1 MDLDHQGSGRTGPGA
16 MAAVPPP
23 PSAPPVVGGGGA
35 GSGSA
40 DGGGARGG
48 GGTGLRIGAGWADR
62 APLLGAGSAGRGP
75 LLGRRG
81 LLRAGL
87 GLGGLAVVGT
97 GAALALSGRDP
108 GPGPAAGPSGTAGAP
123 AGAPSTASAPATPT
137 PSGVVPSLRNEEQR
151 SAARNGATVK
161 MITIVPQGPG
171 VPPAAELPVC
181 VALHGRGAT
190 AQAWTELGLPQVLV
204 SAIAAGIP
212 PFAVV
217 ALDGGDATYWR
228 RTQSGDDPQRMLLE
242 ELPGWLA
249 ARGLRAP
256 TGAMGISMGGFG
268 SLRYARNRGAAFG
281 PVAALSPALFRT
293 WSAARAVGVFKDEAD
308 WREHEPLL
316 HQDQPHGRPIG
327 VWCGTEDPF
336 CDAARRLA
344 GDNVQ
349 ARFTAGAHDAEYWRR
364 ILPDVVAF
372 LGPAL
377 ANRSAG

>member
-1 MDLDHQGSGRTGPGA
+1 MP
-16 MAAVPPP
+16 AVPPP
-23 PSAPPVVGGGGA
+23 PSSPPTLGADEPAPGA
-35 GSGSA
+35 GNPPASPPGPPGGSGPA
-40 DGGGARGG
+40 GTARRRG
-48 GGTGLRIGAGWADR
+48 RPAS
-62 APLLGAGSAGRGP
+62 PGSP
-75 LLGRRG
+75 GRRG

-97 GAALALSGRDP
+97 GATLALSGS
-108 GPGPAAGPSGTAGAP
+108 GSGTAPDGAGGSGSPSTTATP
-123 AGAPSTASAPATPT
+123 AGPA
-137 PSGVVPSLRNEEQR
+137 VVPSLRTEEQR

-190 AQAWTELGLPQVLV
+190 SRAWTELGLPQILV
-204 SAIAAGIP
+204 AAIAAGVP

-228 RTQSGDDPQRMLLE
+228 RTPSGDDPQRMLLD
-242 ELPGWLA
+242 ELPGRLA

-256 TGAMGISMGGFG
+256 SAAMGISMGGFG
-268 SLRYARNRGAAFG
+268 SLRYARNRGEGFG

-293 WSAARAVGVFKDEAD
+293 WGDAEAVGVFRDEAD

-336 CDAARRLA
+336 CDAARTLV
-344 GDNVQ
+344 GDTVQ
-349 ARFTAGAHDAEYWRR
+349 ARFTSGAHDAAYWRR
-364 ILPDVVAF
+364 ILPDVVSF
-372 LGPAL
+372 LGNAL
-377 ANRSAG
+377 TSRTTT